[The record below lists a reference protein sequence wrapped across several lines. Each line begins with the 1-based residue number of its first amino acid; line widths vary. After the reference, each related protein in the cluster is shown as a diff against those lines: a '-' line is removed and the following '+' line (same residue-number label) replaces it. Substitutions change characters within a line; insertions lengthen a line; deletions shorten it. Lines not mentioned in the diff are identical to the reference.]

1 MTYNQ
6 AIDWLFKIPLSF
18 NRNYDNYDLKLEPVY
33 KFCSYVGNPQ
43 NDLKIIHIGGTNG
56 KGSTSH
62 ITSAILQKHGRRI
75 GIFSSPHLIDFRERI
90 KINGDYI
97 EKKFIKTFISRYRS
111 FIIKNKIS
119 FFEISF
125 IMSLCYFKKKKVDY
139 AVIEVGLGGRLDA
152 TNICNPIL
160 SCVTNIGFDHKKFL
174 GNTLKKIALEKAGI
188 IKYKTPVVVGEKRK
202 ELKKLF
208 KDISVKL
215 SSPIIF
221 TDSIRV
227 NIKNQFNKANYQ
239 LHNIQAA
246 KKIVEIIDDIKI
258 DNHKILF
265 AVDNFKSITNFIG
278 RWQII
283 KDKPLVIVDSAHN
296 YNAFKEVVSQLESTK
311 KKIKM
316 IFGTLNK
323 IDQLRIIDILPKNFF
338 YYFCEPKIDRFM
350 PVEKIKFKAN
360 KNKLKFK
367 IFKSSLSAYKE
378 ALNECDLDDL
388 IFISGSSFIVSEI
401 LINNE
406 KS

>member
-6 AIDWLFKIPLSF
+6 VIDWLFKRPLSF
-18 NRNYDNYDLKLEPVY
+18 NRDYDNYDLKLEPVY
-33 KFCSYVGNPQ
+33 KFCSHVGNPQ

-62 ITSAILQKHGRRI
+62 ITSAILQKHGKRI

-90 KINGDYI
+90 KINGEYI
-97 EKKFIKTFISRYRS
+97 EKKFIKKFISKYRS
-111 FIIKNKIS
+111 FVIKNKIS

-139 AVIEVGLGGRLDA
+139 AIIEVGLGGRLDA

-160 SCVTNIGFDHKKFL
+160 SCITNIGFDHKKFL

-202 ELKKLF
+202 DLKKLF
-208 KDISVKL
+208 KDISTKF
-215 SSPIIF
+215 SSQIIF
-221 TDSIRV
+221 TDSIRS
-227 NIKNQFNKANYQ
+227 NIKNQFNQANYQ
-239 LHNIQAA
+239 LYNIEAA
-246 KKIVEIIDDIKI
+246 KKIVERIDKIKI
-258 DNHKILF
+258 DNDKILS
-265 AVDNFKSITNFIG
+265 AVDNFESITNFIG

-283 KDKPLVIVDSAHN
+283 KEKPLVIVDSAHN
-296 YNAFKEVVSQLESTK
+296 YDAFKEVVSQLENTR

-323 IDQLRIIDILPKNFF
+323 IDQLKIIDLLPKNFF
-338 YYFCEPKIDRFM
+338 YYFCEPNTDRFM
-350 PVEKIKFKAN
+350 PVEKIKLKAN
-360 KNKLKFK
+360 KNNIKFK

-378 ALNECDLDDL
+378 ALNDCDLDDI
-388 IFISGSSFIVSEI
+388 IFISGSSFVVSEI
-401 LINNE
+401 LKNNQ
-406 KS
+406 KT

>member
-33 KFCSYVGNPQ
+33 KFCSHVGNPQ

-62 ITSAILQKHGRRI
+62 ITSAILQKHGKRI

-90 KINGDYI
+90 KVNGEYI
-97 EKKFIKTFISRYRS
+97 EKKFIKIFISKYKL

-125 IMSLCYFKKKKVDY
+125 IMSLCYFKKKKIDY

-152 TNICNPIL
+152 TNICNPIV
-160 SCVTNIGFDHKKFL
+160 SCITNIGFDHKKFL

-188 IKYKTPVVVGEKRK
+188 IKHKTPIVVGEKRK

-208 KDISVKL
+208 KDISTKF
-215 SSPIIF
+215 SSQIIF
-221 TDSIRV
+221 TDSIGANV
-227 NIKNQFNKANYQ
+227 KNQFNQANYQ
-239 LHNIQAA
+239 LYNIEAA
-246 KKIVEIIDDIKI
+246 KKIVELIGEINI
-258 DNHKILF
+258 DNDKILS
-265 AVDNFKSITNFIG
+265 AVYNFKSITNFIG

-283 KDKPLVIVDSAHN
+283 K
-296 YNAFKEVVSQLESTK
+296 
-311 KKIKM
+311 M

-323 IDQLRIIDILPKNFF
+323 IDQLKIIDILPKNFF

-360 KNKLKFK
+360 KNNIKFK
-367 IFKSSLSAYKE
+367 IFKSSVSAYKE
-378 ALNECDLDDL
+378 ALNECDLDDI
-388 IFISGSSFIVSEI
+388 IFISGSSFVVSEI
-401 LINNE
+401 LKNNQ
-406 KS
+406 KT